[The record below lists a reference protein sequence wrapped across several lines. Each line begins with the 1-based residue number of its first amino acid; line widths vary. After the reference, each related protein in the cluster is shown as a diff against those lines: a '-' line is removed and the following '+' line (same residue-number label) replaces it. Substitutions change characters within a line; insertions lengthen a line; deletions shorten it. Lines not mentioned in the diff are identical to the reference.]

1 MSRILEQQDDNA
13 VPGDYEFFLGL
24 SILDIKKSAE
34 DIFSE
39 EIVWKNDSYLDED
52 GEFLENLSLLGELNE
67 NECFHLT
74 LDDYGCECID
84 IKITDGKW
92 TATFDDE
99 REKSYTEQLEAVFSD
114 INIRKL
120 GAKHFKYGSGDF
132 SI

>member
-1 MSRILEQQDDNA
+1 MSSILEQQDDNA
-13 VPGDYEFFLGL
+13 VTGDYEFFLGL

-74 LDDYGCECID
+74 WDDGGDECID
-84 IKITDGKW
+84 ITITDGKW
-92 TATFDDE
+92 TARFDNDM
-99 REKSYTEQLEAVFSD
+99 EKSYAAQLEGVFSD

-120 GAKHFKYGSGDF
+120 GTQHHSYQ

>member
-13 VPGDYEFFLGL
+13 IPGDYEFFLGL

-84 IKITDGKW
+84 ITITDGKW
-92 TATFDDE
+92 TAIFENDM
-99 REKSYTEQLEAVFSD
+99 EKSYAAQVESVFSD

-120 GAKHFKYGSGDF
+120 DKYHQGQF
-132 SI
+132 